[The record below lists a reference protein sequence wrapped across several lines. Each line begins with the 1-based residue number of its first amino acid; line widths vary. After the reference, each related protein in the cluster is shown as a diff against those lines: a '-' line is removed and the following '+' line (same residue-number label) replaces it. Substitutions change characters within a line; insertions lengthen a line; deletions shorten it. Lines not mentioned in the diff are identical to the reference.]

1 MPLYEY
7 TCECGKTTEINRT
20 VEKRDDVLMCGCCA
34 LMKRTEIVQTMKPV
48 VLDGYNESIGEYV
61 TGPRDLSLKAKAKGL
76 NIRL

>member
-1 MPLYEY
+1 
-7 TCECGKTTEINRT
+7 
-20 VEKRDDVLMCGCCA
+20 
-34 LMKRTEIVQTMKPV
+34 MKRTEIVQTMKPV